1 MRRLVD
7 VNARAQVLRPGE
19 RTNPSVKPVGSRILL
34 SIPDAEFHAIRPYL
48 EFYILVHHRILH
60 EPTQKLEFAY
70 FPNSGLVSLVVA
82 TEDGKTVEAGVVGNE
97 GMTGVPSAVGLRR
110 NPLREVVQ
118 VSGDSFRIKVRN
130 LQAVLQNAP
139 QLRMILSRYAVLQ
152 WMQIAQ
158 TA

>member
-1 MRRLVD
+1 
-7 VNARAQVLRPGE
+7 
-19 RTNPSVKPVGSRILL
+19 TNCSGKPVGSRVLL
-34 SIPDAEFHAIRPYL
+34 SIPDAEFRAIRPHL
-48 EFYILVHHRILH
+48 EFYILVHHRVLH
-60 EPTQKLEFAY
+60 EPSQKLEFAY

-130 LQAVLQNAP
+130 LQN
-139 QLRMILSRYAVLQ
+139 
-152 WMQIAQ
+152 
-158 TA
+158 T

>member
-19 RTNPSVKPVGSRILL
+19 RTNCSGKPVGSRVLL
-34 SIPDAEFHAIRPYL
+34 SIPDAEFRAIRPHL

-60 EPTQKLEFAY
+60 EPSQKLEFAY

-130 LQAVLQNAP
+130 LQAVLQD
-139 QLRMILSRYAVLQ
+139 
-152 WMQIAQ
+152 
-158 TA
+158 